1 MQHCSHGTR
10 GRSYLLLFTDRI
22 DMGGNTALMAP
33 AVGFT
38 FLDSLILL
46 TWEASLFHV
55 TRGRSNLPLYTDLID
70 KGGNTV
76 LMATEVGVTFIDS
89 LILLTWEASL
99 FHVTRDRSNLHLYTD
114 PIYRG
119 GNTARMARIKNC
131 LHVCADF
138 LKLKLCYICLQVA
151 TAEPGR
157 FVQLDYRKADAWSAG
172 AVAYEVFGA
181 DNRFYNI
188 GHGRLDSRSYMLD
201 ELLPLSDYVP
211 DVVQRVVAAL
221 LERESKNVQ
230 CEILALFLNN
240 GDYM

>member
-1 MQHCSHGTR
+1 
-10 GRSYLLLFTDRI
+10 
-22 DMGGNTALMAP
+22 MAP
-33 AVGFT
+33 
-38 FLDSLILL
+38 
-46 TWEASLFHV
+46 E
-55 TRGRSNLPLYTDLID
+55 
-70 KGGNTV
+70 
-76 LMATEVGVTFIDS
+76 
-89 LILLTWEASL
+89 
-99 FHVTRDRSNLHLYTD
+99 
-114 PIYRG
+114 
-119 GNTARMARIKNC
+119 
-131 LHVCADF
+131 
-138 LKLKLCYICLQVA
+138 VA

-240 GDYM
+240 GDYIDPLHGRQQTLFTFCSWRLPIGCYHAAGFQGQRSGGGLSPWQQTFTWGRSQRCER